1 MPKIQNISPLGDLD
15 VPLLRRAVEA
25 GEVVDVSDDHAELL
39 LAQTGAWAPVAGA
52 SRSRR
57 ASSTQDADDSA
68 GDDAS
73 TGDDQ

>member
-1 MPKIQNISPLGDLD
+1 MPKIQNVSPLGDLD
-15 VPLLRRAVEA
+15 VPLLRRAVKA
-25 GEVVDVSDDHAELL
+25 GEVVDVSGDHAKLL
-39 LAQTGAWAPVAGA
+39 LAQTGAWASAGTA
-52 SRSRR
+52 TRSRR